1 MNKDLKSYL
10 EDSDLDVAPKNNK
23 PVKKKVIN
31 SVKIFE
37 EYQRKKMLKQ
47 KPKSKLGMRTIEMK
61 VKIDNDDDEKANA
74 SVAKY

>member
-10 EDSDLDVAPKNNK
+10 EDSDLDVAPKNK

-37 EYQRKKMLKQ
+37 EYQRKKLLKQ

-61 VKIDNDDDEKANA
+61 VTIGNDDNEKTHA